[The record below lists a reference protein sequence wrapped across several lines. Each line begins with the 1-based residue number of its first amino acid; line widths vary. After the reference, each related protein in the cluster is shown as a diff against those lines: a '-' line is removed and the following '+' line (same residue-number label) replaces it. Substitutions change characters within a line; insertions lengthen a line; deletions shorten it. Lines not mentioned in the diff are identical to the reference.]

1 MRMHRCG
8 GADLCKTRYKPA
20 GASKRRKATLLHFAT
35 TVGLSLLLGA
45 CTQLAGQ
52 TLTLPDAPVPT
63 YVLTAQTQPPQA
75 PQPSGTRLPAAI
87 TIEQAI
93 DFAKRNNP
101 TLQANR
107 TLIQQNKAQEIT
119 ANLRPNPVLS
129 WDLQYLPIFQPSLL
143 GDATYWE
150 DQTQYDGGIGYLFE
164 RGKKRQ
170 HRLQAAR
177 DVTAVTEAQVADAE
191 RTSLASVTQQFVATL
206 LAESNLKFASTALA
220 SFQHTLNI
228 SEDRYKAGAISKS
241 DLLKM
246 QLQLLSFETDVNSAK
261 LAQRQALNSLRQTMG
276 FDSVPA
282 DYDVAGELIY
292 EPVKVRVE
300 DLQARAIGLRPDLQ
314 AAQRGVTSAESQI
327 GLAKANGKQDLN
339 VTFDYTHANSANL
352 GAFYFSIPWAL
363 FNRNQG
369 EIARTQYA
377 FNQAQFQQKAAE
389 QTVTTDVR
397 NAYEALR
404 SSEQIVQIYQTGYLE
419 KAKQSLEITQFSYE
433 HGAASL
439 LDFLDAERSYR
450 STELS
455 YRQALANYM
464 VALEQLRAAVGARDL
479 Y

>member
-1 MRMHRCG
+1 MI
-8 GADLCKTRYKPA
+8 TRPFAVAAFVMCVPVAGVLAQTPA
-20 GASKRRKATLLHFAT
+20 
-35 TVGLSLLLGA
+35 
-45 CTQLAGQ
+45 
-52 TLTLPDAPVPT
+52 LPDAPQPA
-63 YVLTAQTQPPQA
+63 YVLTARNQA
-75 PQPSGTRLPAAI
+75 PQVAPPASTRLPAAI

-93 DFAKRNNP
+93 DLAKRNNP

-119 ANLRPNPVLS
+119 ANLRPNPVVS
-129 WDLQYLPIFQPSLL
+129 WDLQYLPIFQPSLF

-150 DQTQYDGGIGYLFE
+150 DQTQYDAGIGYLFE

-170 HRLQAAR
+170 HRLQVAR
-177 DVTAVTEAQVADAE
+177 NVTAVTESQVADAE
-191 RTSLASVTQQFVATL
+191 RTSLATVTQQFVAVL
-206 LAESNLKFASTALA
+206 LAESNLEFANA
-220 SFQHTLNI
+220 SLGSFKRTLSI

-241 DLLKM
+241 DLLKL
-246 QLQLLSFETDVNSAK
+246 QLQLLSFEMDVNAAK
-261 LAQRQALNSLRQTMG
+261 LAQRQTLNSLRQTIG
-276 FDSVPA
+276 FDSVPP
-282 DYDVAGELIY
+282 DYDVAGQLIY
-292 EPVKVRVE
+292 ERVTVRLE

-327 GLAKANGKQDLN
+327 ALAKANGKQDLN
-339 VTFDYTHANSANL
+339 VAFDYTHANSANL
-352 GAFYFSIPWAL
+352 GALYFNIPWAL

-377 FNQAQFQQKAAE
+377 FNQAQLQQKSAKQA
-389 QTVTTDVR
+389 VTTDVR

-404 SSEQIVQIYQTGYLE
+404 SSEQVVQLYQEGYLD
-419 KAKQSLEITQFSYE
+419 KAKQSLDITQFSYE

-464 VALEQLRAAVGARDL
+464 TALEQLRAAVGTRDV